1 MNTFQMGV
9 TLFKEGRYSEAVE
22 KLHQVATA
30 ERNNH
35 KAWNA
40 LGVAL
45 SKTGDI
51 DQALICFENAI
62 SLDPHNSTYSKNLE
76 RAKAKQQSKPVI
88 HIQTIN
94 LASQVQAS
102 QPDLHESAVEKSAV
116 IEKTL
121 LPAEEN
127 IVQPPAE
134 QKKLA
139 TDFLN
144 RALSLFGQASYHEMP
159 DMMQESLSYV
169 NKALD
174 LDSTFFEAWQLKVS
188 ILSSLGR
195 DNHQL
200 LEEAV
205 ESCKKALQIQPG
217 NAAMQFNKA
226 GILESLG
233 RYEEAVQ
240 SYDLAYD
247 NSSNEPMRLGLI
259 LMKKGEVLEVLGKS
273 MQAQQTYEKVAV
285 TDRYFGEATEKI
297 AEFMERQGNRE
308 SAVSSYRTAGLAFM
322 KQNLFEKAYDSF
334 NRLLAIQPGDEESLY
349 QKGTA
354 ALALFEQKQSKEL
367 LEEALT
373 AFDDALRIQPENIT
387 YLIQKGRCLL
397 DLGRFEEG
405 LQALDRALWINPS
418 DGITLMNKGIALYQ
432 LSRHEEALKYFE
444 LVCSHH
450 PEHAA
455 PWIMKSRIHMDWK
468 QYDLALTEIGKAL
481 EKTPQD
487 PKAWEIRAT
496 ILRAQ
501 GKDAEAQEAESH
513 MSPEF
518 F

>member
-1 MNTFQMGV
+1 
-9 TLFKEGRYSEAVE
+9 
-22 KLHQVATA
+22 
-30 ERNNH
+30 
-35 KAWNA
+35 
-40 LGVAL
+40 
-45 SKTGDI
+45 
-51 DQALICFENAI
+51 
-62 SLDPHNSTYSKNLE
+62 
-76 RAKAKQQSKPVI
+76 
-88 HIQTIN
+88 
-94 LASQVQAS
+94 
-102 QPDLHESAVEKSAV
+102 
-116 IEKTL
+116 
-121 LPAEEN
+121 
-127 IVQPPAE
+127 
-134 QKKLA
+134 
-139 TDFLN
+139 
-144 RALSLFGQASYHEMP
+144 
-159 DMMQESLSYV
+159 
-169 NKALD
+169 
-174 LDSTFFEAWQLKVS
+174 
-188 ILSSLGR
+188 LSSLGR

-205 ESCKKALQIQPG
+205 ESCEKALHIQPR

-240 SYDLAYD
+240 SYDLAYE

-259 LMKKGEVLEVLGKS
+259 LMKKGEALEVLGKN
-273 MQAQQTYEKVAV
+273 MEAQQTYEKVAV
-285 TDRYFGEATEKI
+285 TDRYFGEATEKK

-308 SAVSSYRTAGLAFM
+308 SAVTSYRTAGLAFM

-349 QKGTA
+349 HKGTA

-373 AFDDALRIQPENIT
+373 AFNDALRIQPENIT

-455 PWIMKSRIHMDWK
+455 PWMMKSRIHMDWK
-468 QYDLALTEIGKAL
+468 QYDLALTEIDKAI
-481 EKTPQD
+481 EKSPQD

-501 GKDAEAQEAESH
+501 GKDAEAQEAEAH
-513 MSPEF
+513 MNPDF
-518 F
+518 L